1 MVRTHIFRKT
11 RPNGPSDT
19 LSSMQLQVM
28 LSKLSYFSKLESSS
42 VVVFWKYFWRIFEII
57 SEIFKCFSDFL
68 KFWIFSESFRVYKF
82 FRKWCSMCCSA
93 PMTDVSL
100 SRALLFIPLIRTLIR
115 LASWHIFERYFF
127 FPLCEFLSRF
137 IKFLELF
144 FRTLNFGKSR
154 NRNLCQYKTSGQIIT
169 WRRVFLSGCRTWM
182 GESTHTAWSARR
194 RYPQW
199 GSAPRHEDPN
209 TINTKLA

>member
-1 MVRTHIFRKT
+1 MFLRF
-11 RPNGPSDT
+11 
-19 LSSMQLQVM
+19 
-28 LSKLSYFSKLESSS
+28 
-42 VVVFWKYFWRIFEII
+42 FEI
-57 SEIFKCFSDFL
+57 L
-68 KFWIFSESFRVYKF
+68 NFSESFRVYKF

-144 FRTLNFGKSR
+144 LELWTSE
-154 NRNLCQYKTSGQIIT
+154 NLGIGTSVSIKPVDKLLPG
-169 WRRVFLSGCRTWM
+169 
-182 GESTHTAWSARR
+182 GEYFCLDAELGWGRAHTRHEVRGAGTRSEAARR
-194 RYPQW
+194 AMKIQ
-199 GSAPRHEDPN
+199 
-209 TINTKLA
+209 IQ

>member
-42 VVVFWKYFWRIFEII
+42 VVVFFWKYFWRIFEII

-144 FRTLNFGKSR
+144 LELWTSE
-154 NRNLCQYKTSGQIIT
+154 NLGIGTSVSIKPVDKLLPG
-169 WRRVFLSGCRTWM
+169 
-182 GESTHTAWSARR
+182 GEYFCLDAELGWGRAHTRHEVRGAGTRSEAARR
-194 RYPQW
+194 AMKIQ
-199 GSAPRHEDPN
+199 
-209 TINTKLA
+209 IQ